1 VKYKIGYKQR
11 GQWRYIMIMGGLP
24 FAMDMV
30 EKLFVMGYEQVTIKI
45 IKSEV

>member
-1 VKYKIGYKQR
+1 MKFKIGYKQG

-24 FAMDMV
+24 SALNMV
-30 EKLFVMGYEQVTIKI
+30 EKLFLMGYAQVTIKK